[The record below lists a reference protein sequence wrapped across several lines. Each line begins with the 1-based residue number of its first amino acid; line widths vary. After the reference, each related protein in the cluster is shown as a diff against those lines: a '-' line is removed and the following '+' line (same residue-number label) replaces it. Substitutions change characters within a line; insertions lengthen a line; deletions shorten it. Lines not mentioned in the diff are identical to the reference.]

1 MKTPISLIKF
11 KIKHFFQNILR
22 FFRHFFH
29 PEIRTAEDLLHEL
42 KKCQQKSII
51 NFETYTILENTIQLA
66 HLQVRDIM
74 MPKNQMVF
82 IYNHATY
89 DEIIEL
95 ITQSGHSRFPVF
107 LEHTDKVLGILH
119 AKDLLR
125 LSEEEQNELDLTD
138 LIRDAHFVPESK
150 RLNSLLSDFKQR
162 RNHMAIVVNEYG
174 QTIGFVTLED
184 TIEQILGDIS
194 DEFDVDEEDPIKSL
208 APNHYILRANTELE
222 ILNQRFNVSWSLKD
236 IDTIGGFITNQFGYT
251 PQRGEEL
258 SFEGFKFKILSA
270 NSRCIKLIECIDH
283 REHPIPL
290 PSERKDHT

>member
-1 MKTPISLIKF
+1 MKTHTFLDTSKS
-11 KIKHFFQNILR
+11 ILR
-22 FFRHFFH
+22 NTIQRFRNFLR
-29 PEIRTAEDLLHEL
+29 PEIRNSEDLIQEL
-42 KKCQQKSII
+42 KQCLEKSIL
-51 NFETYTILENTIQLA
+51 NFETYTILENTIQLS

-89 DEIIEL
+89 GEIIDL

-107 LEHTDKVLGILH
+107 VEHTDKVLGILH

-125 LSEEEQNELDLTD
+125 LSQQEKAELDLTD
-138 LIRDAHFVPESK
+138 LIRNANFVPESK

-208 APNHYILRANTELE
+208 SPNHYILRADTELD
-222 ILNQRFNVSWSLKD
+222 IFNERLQVQWDLKE
-236 IDTIGGFITNQFGYT
+236 IDTIGGFITAQFGYT

-258 SFEGFKFKILSA
+258 SYAQFKFKILSA
-270 NSRCIKLIECIDH
+270 NSRCIKLIECIDE
-283 REHPIPL
+283 RLDESVP
-290 PSERKDHT
+290 PSQNETEK

>member
-1 MKTPISLIKF
+1 MKTPTFLIKL
-11 KIKHFFQNILR
+11 KHHFQIIFR

-29 PEIRTAEDLLHEL
+29 PEIRSTDDLIHEL
-42 KKCQQKSII
+42 KKSLQKSII
-51 NFETYTILENTIQLA
+51 NFETYSILENTIQLS

-82 IYNHATY
+82 IYSHATY

-125 LSEEEQNELDLTD
+125 LSEEEQADLDLTD
-138 LIRDAHFVPESK
+138 LIRDANFVPESK

-184 TIEQILGDIS
+184 TIEQILGEIS
-194 DEFDVDEEDPIKSL
+194 DEFDVDEEDPIKAL
-208 APNHYILRANTELE
+208 APKHYILRANTELE
-222 ILNQRFNVSWSLKD
+222 IFNQRLDVSWDLKD
-236 IDTIGGFITNQFGYT
+236 IDTVGGFVTAQFGYT
-251 PQRGEEL
+251 PQRGEEI
-258 SFEGFKFKILSA
+258 SYDNFTFKILSA

-283 REHPIPL
+283 REPTSP
-290 PSERKDHT
+290 PSSEHKDQT